1 MWASLAQS
9 VLGVTWKL
17 RLSWCQYRAGR
28 TCGMTYGRDS
38 GMGGSSA
45 VGTAHCMTAC
55 LCCCR
60 RYDMTMWCSLD
71 IAGGRDSR
79 CSSRAAASTCGGSS
93 SPRGAVETVAVV
105 AGPAGESVEV
115 VAFVEVAAAAAA
127 AVLAEDWRLRRRAA
141 AAAAAGAACGRREG
155 RLERRGCAEVRWAAV
170 VGEKGVAGGLPRAW
184 AWEGKVGAK

>member
-1 MWASLAQS
+1 MRAGVLQS
-9 VLGVTWKL
+9 VLGITRTSLW
-17 RLSWCQYRAGR
+17 SWCQHRAGR

-71 IAGGRDSR
+71 MAGGRDSR
-79 CSSRAAASTCGGSS
+79 CRSRAAASTCGGSS
-93 SPRGAVETVAVV
+93 SPRGAAATVVVV
-105 AGPAGESVEV
+105 AGGAGESDEV
-115 VAFVEVAAAAAA
+115 VGFVEVAAAAAAA
-127 AVLAEDWRLRRRAA
+127 AVLAEDWRLSRRAA
-141 AAAAAGAACGRREG
+141 AAAAGVALGRREG
-155 RLERRGCAEVRWAAV
+155 RLERRGCAEVRWAV

-184 AWEGKVGAK
+184 AWEGKVRGS